1 MSRERQL
8 VTVDE
13 RAARSGFARALQR
26 HRQQQGLTQA
36 DLAERLGYTTP
47 EVVSRY
53 ERGDQ
58 EPRLSAL
65 LRLSAALGVPASE
78 LLPDMTGAD
87 AAAPAKER
95 EPNVPQ
101 PDLAAWVAAQSAL
114 ARLYPK
120 GAEMLWRAERA
131 LKGLAGQS

>member
-1 MSRERQL
+1 MARERQL
-8 VTVDE
+8 VSVDE

-78 LLPDMTGAD
+78 LLPNLAD
-87 AAAPAKER
+87 PEPAAAPKEA
-95 EPNVPQ
+95 EPNLPQ
-101 PDLAAWVAAQSAL
+101 PDLAAWVAASSAL

-120 GAEMLWRAERA
+120 GAELLWRAERSLRA
-131 LKGLAGQS
+131 LAG